1 MRCKFISDAR
11 CKNKATDKYQGIAV
25 CAEHKHYLEE
35 RVNIV
40 LGGKKA
46 VQQNA
51 HLTPESLASSQAV
64 SNASTIPQSDG
75 DTPPLSNWSKS
86 G

>member
-46 VQQNA
+46 AQRSLHWTGLRRCPFCNA
-51 HLTPESLASSQAV
+51 LLEE
-64 SNASTIPQSDG
+64 QSVYCDTCG
-75 DTPPLSNWSKS
+75 SDTPRQ
-86 G
+86 